1 MLSRKK
7 VILLISLCLFVSS
20 CRGSGTTPKEGEPVQ
35 EIISS
40 SSANEPQQ
48 HSDLSDQETN
58 PNTITA
64 EEEDTEITEEDPD
77 ISEIHENIPQ
87 DPCRILSSTYNLL
100 NGRLYFETKQ
110 KKDGKTV
117 GIPTWYDPGTKEHGP
132 VCRDPLCPHSPSS
145 GCPCITVNASTDFF
159 LTDENTLWQVKTEG
173 FGPCRI
179 ERVDLNDNSAHLVYP
194 TSLGEPVFVCAD
206 GGILWFTDS
215 GARIGGKT
223 TKALIGIKIGTE
235 ETVSEIPLS
244 DSAVP
249 CLVRGGLL
257 YGCESGTLFVTDLA
271 AGNRLA
277 EETVGGLFESWYFD
291 TEDGSFWIAM
301 TDRNEQKG
309 SVYVYEGEAFRR
321 VPLPGEVFCF
331 QLTENEILY
340 SPFDPVTFG
349 GKAVDYSG
357 GKIWRVNR
365 DSPNGEPELLFETAE
380 KEPLC
385 TSLARWTVL
394 EGQLFYSKIGLSGG
408 SFNLA
413 DDMPMKRVD
422 LSTGETEEIVFGE

>member
-48 HSDLSDQETN
+48 PSDPSDQETN

-77 ISEIHENIPQ
+77 ISGIQENNPQ

-100 NGRLYFETKQ
+100 NGRFYFETKQ
-110 KKDGKTV
+110 KTDGKTV

-132 VCRDPLCPHSPSS
+132 VCRDPLCSHSPSS

-179 ERVDLNDNSAHLVYP
+179 ERVDLNDNSAHLVYS

-223 TKALIGIKIGTE
+223 TKALIGIEIGTE

-291 TEDGSFWIAM
+291 TEDGSFWIAV

-309 SVYVYEGEAFRR
+309 SVYVYEGEAFRK

-331 QLTENEILY
+331 QLTEDEILY
-340 SPFDPVTFG
+340 SPYDPVTFG

-365 DSPNGEPELLFETAE
+365 DSPDGEPELLFETSE

-385 TSLARWTVL
+385 TSLARWTIL

-413 DDMPMKRVD
+413 GDMPMKRVD

>member
-48 HSDLSDQETN
+48 PSDASDQETN
-58 PNTITA
+58 PDTITA

-77 ISEIHENIPQ
+77 ISGIQVYIPQ

-100 NGRLYFETKQ
+100 NGRFYFETKQ
-110 KKDGKTV
+110 KTDGKTV

-179 ERVDLNDNSAHLVYP
+179 ERVDLNDNSAHLVYS
-194 TSLGEPVFVCAD
+194 TSLGEPVFICAD

-291 TEDGSFWIAM
+291 TEDSSFWIAM

-309 SVYVYEGEAFRR
+309 SVYVYEEEAFSQ

-331 QLTENEILY
+331 QLAEDEILY
-340 SPFDPVTFG
+340 SPYDPVTFG

-365 DSPNGEPELLFETAE
+365 DSPDGEPELLFETSE

-413 DDMPMKRVD
+413 GDMPMKRVD

>member
-1 MLSRKK
+1 MLYWKK
-7 VILLISLCLFVSS
+7 ALFLLVVCLCVSS
-20 CRGSGTTPKEGEPVQ
+20 CRESGTAQQ
-35 EIISS
+35 ETEHIQETMSS
-40 SSANEPQQ
+40 SSVDEPQQ
-48 HSDLSDQETN
+48 HSDPSDQETN
-58 PNTITA
+58 SYTISV
-64 EEEDTEITEEDPD
+64 EEEDTEITKEDPD
-77 ISEIHENIPQ
+77 FSEIQESIPQ
-87 DPCRILSSTYNLL
+87 DSCRILSSTYTLL
-100 NGRLYFETKQ
+100 NGRFYFETKQ
-110 KKDGKTV
+110 KTDGKTV

-132 VCRDPLCPHSPSS
+132 VCRDPLCSHSPSS

-179 ERVDLNDNSAHLVYP
+179 ERVDLNDNSAHLVYS

-206 GGILWFTDS
+206 GGILWFTDC
-215 GARIGGKT
+215 GARVGGKT

-277 EETVGGLFESWYFD
+277 EETVGGLYESWYFD
-291 TEDGSFWIAM
+291 TEDGSFWIAVN
-301 TDRNEQKG
+301 DRNEQKG
-309 SVYVYEGEAFRR
+309 SVYVYEGEAFRK

-331 QLTENEILY
+331 QLTEDEILY
-340 SPFDPVTFG
+340 SPYDPITFG

-357 GKIWRVNR
+357 GKIWRENR
-365 DSPNGEPELLFETAE
+365 DSPDGEPVLLFETQE

-394 EGQLFYSKIGLSGG
+394 DGQLFYSKIGLSGG

>member
-48 HSDLSDQETN
+48 PSDPSDQKTN
-58 PNTITA
+58 PDTITA

-77 ISEIHENIPQ
+77 ISGIQVYIPQ

-100 NGRLYFETKQ
+100 NGRFYFETKQ
-110 KKDGKTV
+110 KTDGKTV

-132 VCRDPLCPHSPSS
+132 VCRDPLCSHSPSS

-179 ERVDLNDNSAHLVYP
+179 ERVNLNDNSAHLVYS

-223 TKALIGIKIGTE
+223 TKALIGIEIGTE

-277 EETVGGLFESWYFD
+277 EETVGGLYESWYFD

-309 SVYVYEGEAFRR
+309 SVYVYEGEAFRK

-340 SPFDPVTFG
+340 SPFDPVIFG

-357 GKIWRVNR
+357 GKIWRENR
-365 DSPNGEPELLFETAE
+365 DSPDGEPVLLFETQE

-394 EGQLFYSKIGLSGG
+394 DGQLFYSKIGLSGG

>member
-1 MLSRKK
+1 MIR
-7 VILLISLCLFVSS
+7 
-20 CRGSGTTPKEGEPVQ
+20 
-35 EIISS
+35 
-40 SSANEPQQ
+40 
-48 HSDLSDQETN
+48 
-58 PNTITA
+58 
-64 EEEDTEITEEDPD
+64 DPFL
-77 ISEIHENIPQ
+77 E
-87 DPCRILSSTYNLL
+87 DPCRILSSTYVIL

-110 KKDGKTV
+110 KIDGKT
-117 GIPTWYDPGTKEHGP
+117 ISMPTWFDSGTNEHGP
-132 VCRDPLCPHSPSS
+132 VCRDPLCSHSPSS

-179 ERVDLNDNSAHLVYP
+179 ERVDLNDNSAHLVYS
-194 TSLGEPVFVCAD
+194 TSLGEPVFICAD

-215 GARIGGKT
+215 GARVGGKT
-223 TKALIGIKIGTE
+223 TKALISIDIGTE

-271 AGNRLA
+271 AGERLA
-277 EETVGGLFESWYFD
+277 EETVGGLYESWYFD

-309 SVYVYEGEAFRR
+309 SVYVYEGEAFRK

-340 SPFDPVTFG
+340 SPFDPVIFG

-357 GKIWRVNR
+357 GKIWRENR
-365 DSPNGEPELLFETAE
+365 DSPDGEPVLLFETQE

-394 EGQLFYSKIGLSGG
+394 DGQLFYSKIGLSGG

>member
-48 HSDLSDQETN
+48 PSDPSDQETN
-58 PNTITA
+58 LNTITA

-77 ISEIHENIPQ
+77 ISGIQENNPQ

-100 NGRLYFETKQ
+100 NGRFYFETKQ
-110 KKDGKTV
+110 KTDGKTV

-132 VCRDPLCPHSPSS
+132 VCRDPLCSHSPSS

-179 ERVDLNDNSAHLVYP
+179 ERVDLNDNSAHLVYS

-223 TKALIGIKIGTE
+223 TKALIGIEIGTE

-244 DSAVP
+244 DGAVP
-249 CLVRGGLL
+249 CLVRSGLL

-277 EETVGGLFESWYFD
+277 EETVGGLFESWCFD
-291 TEDGSFWIAM
+291 TEDGSFWIAV

-309 SVYVYEGEAFRR
+309 SVYVYEGEAFRK

-331 QLTENEILY
+331 QLTEDEILY
-340 SPFDPVTFG
+340 SPYDPVTFG

-365 DSPNGEPELLFETAE
+365 DSPDGEPELLFETSE

-385 TSLARWTVL
+385 TSLARWTIL

-413 DDMPMKRVD
+413 GDMPMKCVD
-422 LSTGETEEIVFGE
+422 LSTCETEEIVFGQ